1 MLWAEQRVSSVILS
15 ESELEVKSLVLL
27 LMALTLLATPGYGEM
42 YKWVD
47 EKGTVYFTD
56 DPSKIPEKYRTDSE
70 TRKIPKE
77 VPASQM
83 RGKQATSS
91 PSQSI
96 PKPSEPQGFEVSLS
110 RKQQVMFVEAF
121 LNGKTK
127 RSFVVDTGASY
138 TVIDSGTANELGIV
152 VDENTPFIPVSTV
165 SDVILTPLV
174 TLKSVQVGKAEAED
188 VDALIYTM
196 PTAKEGLLGNSFLS
210 KFRVVIDP
218 LNSKMTLYSAQGV
231 PSPDRP
237 GGYDRD
243 YWVAR
248 FRFIHYNLEVLRK
261 LKATYERRDARSE
274 LSRINNAIRHFENQ
288 LGEWERKASFAGVPH
303 NWRE

>member
-1 MLWAEQRVSSVILS
+1 MYGQGW
-15 ESELEVKSLVLL
+15 EVRFFVLL
-27 LMALTLLATPGYGEM
+27 LMALTLLATPGFGEM

-47 EKGTVYFTD
+47 EKGTVHFAD
-56 DPSKIPEKYRTDSE
+56 DPSKIPEKYRVDSE
-70 TRKIPKE
+70 TRKTPKDGFA
-77 VPASQM
+77 PQL
-83 RGKQATSS
+83 RGKQAPSS
-91 PSQSI
+91 PSQPI
-96 PKPSEPQGFEVSLS
+96 AKPSEPQGFEVSLL
-110 RKQQVMFVEAF
+110 RKHQVMFVEAL
-121 LNGKTK
+121 LNGKAK

-138 TVIDSGTANELGIV
+138 TVVDSETAKELGIV

-174 TLKSVQVGKAEAED
+174 TLKSVQVGKAEAEE

-210 KFRVVIDP
+210 KFRVIIDP

-231 PSPDRP
+231 PSLDRP

-243 YWVAR
+243 YWAAR
-248 FRFIHYNLEVLRK
+248 FRFIHYNLGALRK
-261 LKATYERRDARSE
+261 LKATYERRDTRGE

-288 LGEWERKASFAGVPH
+288 LGEWERKASIAGVPH

>member
-1 MLWAEQRVSSVILS
+1 MRFF
-15 ESELEVKSLVLL
+15 VLL
-27 LMALTLLATPGYGEM
+27 GMALILLATPGYGEM

-47 EKGTVYFTD
+47 EKGTVHFVD
-56 DPSKIPEKYRTDSE
+56 DPSKIPEKYKGDSE
-70 TRKIPKE
+70 TRKTPKD
-77 VPASQM
+77 VFTPQI

-91 PSQSI
+91 PPQPI
-96 PKPSEPQGFEVSLS
+96 AKPSESQGFEVSLS
-110 RKQQVMFVEAF
+110 RKHQVMFVEAL

-138 TVIDSGTANELGIV
+138 TVIDSGTANELGII

-174 TLKSVQVGKAEAED
+174 TLKSVQVGKAEAEE

-218 LNSKMTLYSAQGV
+218 TQFASGI
-231 PSPDRP
+231 SPF
-237 GGYDRD
+237 
-243 YWVAR
+243 V
-248 FRFIHYNLEVLRK
+248 
-261 LKATYERRDARSE
+261 RRLQ
-274 LSRINNAIRHFENQ
+274 LSQ
-288 LGEWERKASFAGVPH
+288 YP
-303 NWRE
+303 